1 MKAPFYNHK
10 MVKIRKN
17 NEDKIHMTSDGI
29 LIVNGVE
36 YVEFRVI
43 SKKIDGIEHTDK
55 TTYKKF
61 DRKEFNKKVKFIA
74 DKIEFT
80 LDKKELVKELVKK
93 QAINEINKLYDLLK
107 ENKKSIIKKQEGC
120 IGIKI
125 GSGKPKTGGRYIQL
139 IE

>member
-1 MKAPFYNHK
+1 

-17 NEDKIHMTSDGI
+17 NEDKIHMTPDGV
-29 LIVNGVE
+29 LIVNGQE
-36 YVEFRVI
+36 YVEFRI
-43 SKKIDGIEHTDK
+43 MSKKIDGIEHTDK
-55 TTYKKF
+55 ITYLKF

-74 DKIEFT
+74 EKIEFT
-80 LDKKELVKELVKK
+80 LDKGELVKELVKK

-107 ENKKSIIKKQEGC
+107 EKKKPTMKKQKGC

-139 IE
+139 ID

>member
-1 MKAPFYNHK
+1 
-10 MVKIRKN
+10 MVKLRKN
-17 NEDKIHMTSDGI
+17 NKDKIHMTSDGV
-29 LIVNGVE
+29 LVVNGQE
-36 YVEFRVI
+36 YIEFRAM

-55 TTYKKF
+55 ITYQKF
-61 DRKEFNKKVKFIA
+61 KRKEFNKKVNFIA
-74 DKIEFT
+74 KKIEDT

-93 QAINEINKLYDLLK
+93 HATNEIDKLYDLLK
-107 ENKKSIIKKQEGC
+107 GQKKPTIKKQRGC

>member
-1 MKAPFYNHK
+1 

-17 NEDKIHMTSDGI
+17 NEDKIHMTPDGI
-29 LIVNGVE
+29 LVVNEQE
-36 YVEFRVI
+36 YVEFKI
-43 SKKIDGIEHTDK
+43 KNKKVDDIEHMDK
-55 TTYKKF
+55 VTYQKF

-74 DKIEFT
+74 KKIEFT
-80 LDKKELVKELVKK
+80 LDKEELVRELVQKR
-93 QAINEINKLYDLLK
+93 AINEIDKLYDLLK
-107 ENKKSIIKKQEGC
+107 NSKNLPLKKQKGC